1 MVPSNDMTPA
11 RALPRW
17 VPLLLLFG
25 LLPSA
30 IYYLQEPAACVAMQG
45 RTDSPIVMYSTNW
58 CPYCAKAR
66 AYFRRCEIRF
76 VEYDIEASAQNLAQF
91 QALNGRGI
99 PLIMI
104 GDKRLDGFS
113 VRSFEALL
121 K

>member
-1 MVPSNDMTPA
+1 MLPSNDMKPA
-11 RALPRW
+11 RAMPRW

-25 LLPSA
+25 LLPLA
-30 IYYLQEPAACVAMQG
+30 IHYLQEPAACVVMQG
-45 RTDSPIVMYSTNW
+45 QRDTPVVMYSTNW

-76 VEYDIEASAQNLAQF
+76 VEYDIEASAQNRVQF

-113 VRSFEALL
+113 VRSFEALS